1 MGLFSNYENA
11 GPGIP
16 KAPQEKTDFF
26 KFFEIYGRRFWKLM
40 EINLLYF
47 IFYLPLF
54 FGLALFFAD
63 SNKVS
68 DNTKIVGISALAII
82 FIATIGPA
90 TAGFT
95 KIIRNYSQERNAFV
109 FADFFDTFK
118 KCYKQSLIMGI
129 IDTIFAVGFV
139 IAVVSYSEWAQQ
151 NSVMYL
157 PFIICLSCMLMFIM
171 MHFYIYLLVVS
182 TNLTLFQIIK
192 NSFLLVVIS
201 VKRCLLNLIILAILL
216 FLFLYLYAIY
226 PYSIFIVPFLPLSF
240 CCFLICFNCYPF
252 IRKYVIQPYYKAR
265 GEESPEFDYLK
276 DDGETVFEDKGGTE
290 APIKKQ
296 RKRSIK

>member
-47 IFYLPLF
+47 IFFIPL
-54 FGLALFFAD
+54 LASMSLLF
-63 SNKVS
+63 SRSISQNIKV
-68 DNTKIVGISALAII
+68 VGIAALAII

-95 KIIRNYSQERNAFV
+95 KVIRNYSQERNTFV
-109 FADFFDTFK
+109 FTDFLSSFK
-118 KCYKQSLIMGI
+118 KCYKQSFIMGI
-129 IDTIFAVGFV
+129 IDVVFAVGFV
-139 IAVVSYSEWAQQ
+139 VSTVSYNAWAQQ
-151 NSVMYL
+151 NTIMYL

-171 MHFYIYLLVVS
+171 MHFYIYQLIVS
-182 TNLTLFQIIK
+182 TNLTLMQIIK
-192 NSFLLVVIS
+192 NSFLLVGIS
-201 VKRCLLNLIILAILL
+201 VKRCLFNIVIIALLVFLIL
-216 FLFLYLYAIY
+216 FFY
-226 PYSIFIVPFLPLSF
+226 PYSVFVVPFLPFSF
-240 CCFLICFNCYPF
+240 GCFLICFNCYPF

-276 DDGETVFEDKGGTE
+276 DDESETVFEDKGGTE
-290 APIKKQ
+290 EPIKKQ
-296 RKRSIK
+296 RRRSIK

>member
-1 MGLFSNYENA
+1 MGFFSNYENA

-40 EINLLYF
+40 EINLMYF

-54 FGLALFFAD
+54 LGMTILFKETI
-63 SNKVS
+63 SVNIKV
-68 DNTKIVGISALAII
+68 VGIGALGII
-82 FIATIGPA
+82 FIASIGPA

-95 KIIRNYSQERNAFV
+95 KVIRNYSQERNAFV
-109 FADFFDTFK
+109 LIDFFDTFK
-118 KCYKQSLIMGI
+118 KCYRQSFIMGI
-129 IDTIFAVGFV
+129 IDVIFAVGFV
-139 IAVVSYSEWAQQ
+139 VSVVSYSTWAQQ
-151 NSVMYL
+151 NSVMYI

-171 MHFYIYLLVVS
+171 MHFYIYQLIVS
-182 TNLTLFQIIK
+182 TNLSLMQIIK
-192 NSFLLVVIS
+192 NSFLLVGIS
-201 VKRCLLNLIILAILL
+201 VKRCLFNILIIAIIVFLIL
-216 FLFLYLYAIY
+216 FFY
-226 PYSIFIVPFLPLSF
+226 PYSVFVVPFLPLSF
-240 CCFLICFNCYPF
+240 GCFLICFNCYPF

-290 APIKKQ
+290 TPIKKQ

>member
-40 EINLLYF
+40 EVNLLYF
-47 IFYLPLF
+47 IFFIPLF
-54 FGLALFFAD
+54 LGMSLMFSSKFTQ
-63 SNKVS
+63 NIKV
-68 DNTKIVGISALAII
+68 VGVGALAII

-95 KIIRNYSQERNAFV
+95 KVIRNYSQERNAFV
-109 FADFFDTFK
+109 FTDFFDTFK
-118 KCYKQSLIMGI
+118 KCYRQAFIMGI
-129 IDTIFAVGFV
+129 IDVIFAVGFV
-139 IAVVSYSEWAQQ
+139 VATVSYTTWAQQ
-151 NSVMYL
+151 NSIMYL

-171 MHFYIYLLVVS
+171 MHFYIYQLIVS
-182 TNLTLFQIIK
+182 TNLTLMQIIK
-192 NSFLLVVIS
+192 NSFLLVGIS
-201 VKRCLLNLIILAILL
+201 VKRCLFNILIIALLVFLIL
-216 FLFLYLYAIY
+216 FFY
-226 PYSIFIVPFLPLSF
+226 PYSFFIIPFLPLSF
-240 CCFLICFNCYPF
+240 GCFLICFNCYPF

-265 GEESPEFDYLK
+265 GEESPEFNYLK

-290 APIKKQ
+290 EPIRKQ
-296 RKRSIK
+296 RRRSIK